1 MTSVAQLEHYLEE
14 HLTKELA
21 WLLRAAT
28 EWHAQHCMNLGID
41 GYSMQ
46 VYALDS
52 TVLHAWTLFEF
63 FTQNT
68 SVGQNANYYNCT
80 VYKVPLIGSI
90 LYQFHWR
97 RPIHSHM
104 MHAQDRRPVTQLP
117 TYDDHAQTKPLN
129 EMPVDFAKEI
139 VRLWR
144 VFVKDL
150 NNHTNLQFRP
160 IGATAQTA
168 LASEINAAK
177 RVRTNDV
184 TQRQIAVGKETSRLE
199 PNFSIPQIEW
209 PA

>member
-52 TVLHAWTLFEF
+52 TVLHARTLFEF

-139 VRLWR
+139 VRC
-144 VFVKDL
+144 
-150 NNHTNLQFRP
+150 
-160 IGATAQTA
+160 GAC
-168 LASEINAAK
+168 SSKI
-177 RVRTNDV
+177 
-184 TQRQIAVGKETSRLE
+184 
-199 PNFSIPQIEW
+199 
-209 PA
+209 

>member
-52 TVLHAWTLFEF
+52 TVLHARTLFEF

-117 TYDDHAQTKPLN
+117 TYDDHAPQTYYLFGKVHRHLIQR
-129 EMPVDFAKEI
+129 FC
-139 VRLWR
+139 LR

>member
-1 MTSVAQLEHYLEE
+1 
-14 HLTKELA
+14 
-21 WLLRAAT
+21 
-28 EWHAQHCMNLGID
+28 
-41 GYSMQ
+41 
-46 VYALDS
+46 
-52 TVLHAWTLFEF
+52 
-63 FTQNT
+63 
-68 SVGQNANYYNCT
+68 
-80 VYKVPLIGSI
+80 
-90 LYQFHWR
+90 
-97 RPIHSHM
+97 
-104 MHAQDRRPVTQLP
+104 
-117 TYDDHAQTKPLN
+117 
-129 EMPVDFAKEI
+129 MPVDFAKEI

>member
-1 MTSVAQLEHYLEE
+1 MS
-14 HLTKELA
+14 
-21 WLLRAAT
+21 
-28 EWHAQHCMNLGID
+28 G
-41 GYSMQ
+41 GS
-46 VYALDS
+46 LDS
-52 TVLHAWTLFEF
+52 TVLHARTLFEF

-90 LYQFHWR
+90 LYEFHWR

-150 NNHTNLQFRP
+150 NNHTNLHFRP

>member
-1 MTSVAQLEHYLEE
+1 MRNVVPEVGNRDSAVPVVLAGPVSSV
-14 HLTKELA
+14 
-21 WLLRAAT
+21 
-28 EWHAQHCMNLGID
+28 ID
-41 GYSMQ
+41 EIVREG
-46 VYALDS
+46 
-52 TVLHAWTLFEF
+52 
-63 FTQNT
+63 
-68 SVGQNANYYNCT
+68 T

>member
-1 MTSVAQLEHYLEE
+1 NSRFVPVIVGVAPSLF
-14 HLTKELA
+14 
-21 WLLRAAT
+21 
-28 EWHAQHCMNLGID
+28 LGIEAF
-41 GYSMQ
+41 SFI
-46 VYALDS
+46 VTFAFFVPAALKRRTKRELLVRNDCGAAYRIDL
-52 TVLHAWTLFEF
+52 V
-63 FTQNT
+63 
-68 SVGQNANYYNCT
+68 
-80 VYKVPLIGSI
+80 SI
-90 LYQFHWR
+90 YWR
-97 RPIHSHM
+97 RPIRESYDA
-104 MHAQDRRPVTQLP
+104 HAQDRRPVTWLP

-144 VFVKDL
+144 VFIKDL